1 MDRVAYETYDTDGV
15 YDTMEVNGEKVFSLV
30 K

>member
-15 YDTMEVNGEKVFSLV
+15 YDTMEVNGEKVLFLV
-30 K
+30 T